1 MEIPI
6 YSNIREDLELIETFL
21 WDPEKG
27 APDIDLHLERMCKS
41 ASNLKFKFEIIK
53 IKEKILEINSQS
65 RLRCR
70 LTLRLD
76 GTINLTTAPLSPNS
90 KSWVLGLSG
99 SILNSSDPWL
109 LHKSSNRVLYD
120 AERENLPD
128 GVDEFIYLNERNEVC
143 EGTIT
148 NIFVKIAG
156 QWLTPPLSSGC
167 LPGVLRRKKIEDAS
181 CKVKIVTFS
190 DLQDAQKITVGNAL
204 RGEIEAVLRHQT

>member
-128 GVDEFIYLNERNEVC
+128 GIDEFIYLNERNEVC

-181 CKVKIVTFS
+181 CKVKTVTFS
-190 DLQDAQKITVGNAL
+190 DLQDAEKITVGNAL
-204 RGEIEAVLRHQT
+204 RGEIEAVLRH

>member
-6 YSNIREDLELIETFL
+6 YPNIREDLELIETFL

-41 ASNLKFKFEIIK
+41 AANFKFKFEIIK
-53 IKEKILEINSQS
+53 IKQKILEINSQS

-70 LTLRLD
+70 LTLRID

-90 KSWVLGLSG
+90 KTWVLRLSN
-99 SILNSSDPWL
+99 SILSSSDPWL
-109 LHKSSNRVLYD
+109 LHKSSNRHLYD
-120 AERENLPD
+120 AERANLPD
-128 GVDEFIYLNERNEVC
+128 GIDELIYLNERNEVC

-167 LPGVLRRKKIEDAS
+167 LPGVLRRKKIEDGS
-181 CKVKIVTFS
+181 CKVKIITFS
-190 DLQDAQKITVGNAL
+190 DLHDAEKIIVGNAL
-204 RGEIEAVLRHQT
+204 RGEIEAVLSH

>member
-6 YSNIREDLELIETFL
+6 YPNIREDLELIETFL

-41 ASNLKFKFEIIK
+41 AANLKFKFEIIK
-53 IKEKILEINSQS
+53 IKQKILEINSQS
-65 RLRCR
+65 CLRCR
-70 LTLRLD
+70 LTLRID

-90 KSWVLGLSG
+90 KTWLLRLSN
-99 SILNSSDPWL
+99 SILRSSDPWL

-120 AERENLPD
+120 AERANLPD
-128 GVDEFIYLNERNEVC
+128 GIDELVYLNERNEVC

-148 NIFVKIAG
+148 NIFVKLEG
-156 QWLTPPLSSGC
+156 HWLTPPLSCGC

-181 CKVKIVTFS
+181 CKVKIITFS
-190 DLQDAQKITVGNAL
+190 DLQGAEKITVGNAL
-204 RGEIEAVLRHQT
+204 RGEIEAVLSH

>member
-6 YSNIREDLELIETFL
+6 YPNIREDLELIETFL

-41 ASNLKFKFEIIK
+41 AANLKFKFEIIK
-53 IKEKILEINSQS
+53 IKQKILEINSQS

-70 LTLRLD
+70 LTLRID
-76 GTINLTTAPLSPNS
+76 GTINLTTAPLSLNS
-90 KSWVLGLSG
+90 KPWVLRLSN
-99 SILNSSDPWL
+99 SILSSSDPWL

-120 AERENLPD
+120 AERANLPD
-128 GVDEFIYLNERNEVC
+128 GIDELVYLNERNEVC

-148 NIFVKIAG
+148 NIFVKIEG
-156 QWLTPPLSSGC
+156 HWLTPPLSSGC

-181 CKVKIVTFS
+181 CKVKIITFS
-190 DLQDAQKITVGNAL
+190 DLQGAEKITVGNAL
-204 RGEIEAVLRHQT
+204 RGEIEAVLSH

>member
-6 YSNIREDLELIETFL
+6 YPNIREDLELIETFL
-21 WDPEKG
+21 WDPGTG

-41 ASNLKFKFEIIK
+41 AVNLKFKFEIIK
-53 IKEKILEINSQS
+53 IKEKIRKIKSQS

-128 GVDEFIYLNERNEVC
+128 GIDEFIYLNERNEVC

-181 CKVKIVTFS
+181 CKVKIITFS
-190 DLQDAQKITVGNAL
+190 DLQGAEKITVGNAL
-204 RGEIEAVLRHQT
+204 RGEIEAVLSL

>member
-21 WDPEKG
+21 WDPKKG

-41 ASNLKFKFEIIK
+41 AASLKFKFEIIK

-70 LTLRLD
+70 LTLRFD
-76 GTINLTTAPLSPNS
+76 GKINLTTAPLSPNS
-90 KSWVLGLSG
+90 EIWVLGLSD
-99 SILNSSDPWL
+99 SILSSADPWL
-109 LHKSSNRVLYD
+109 LHKSSKRGLYD
-120 AERENLPD
+120 AERANLPD
-128 GVDEFIYLNERNEVC
+128 GIDEFIYLNERNEVC

-156 QWLTPPLSSGC
+156 HWLTPPLSSGC

-181 CKVKIVTFS
+181 CKVKIVTLS
-190 DLQDAQKITVGNAL
+190 DLKGAEKITVGNAL
-204 RGEIEAVLRHQT
+204 RGEIEAVLRH

>member
-6 YSNIREDLELIETFL
+6 YPNIREDLELIETFL

-41 ASNLKFKFEIIK
+41 AANLKFKFEIIK
-53 IKEKILEINSQS
+53 IKQKILEINSQS
-65 RLRCR
+65 CLRCR
-70 LTLRLD
+70 LTLRID

-90 KSWVLGLSG
+90 KTWLLRLSN
-99 SILNSSDPWL
+99 SILRSSDPWL

-120 AERENLPD
+120 AERANLPD
-128 GVDEFIYLNERNEVC
+128 GIDELVYLNERNEVC

-148 NIFVKIAG
+148 NIFVKKEG
-156 QWLTPPLSSGC
+156 NWLTPPLSSGC

-181 CKVKIVTFS
+181 CKVKIITFS
-190 DLQDAQKITVGNAL
+190 DLQGAEKITVGNAL
-204 RGEIEAVLRHQT
+204 RGEIEAVLSH

>member
-6 YSNIREDLELIETFL
+6 YPNIREDLELIETFL

-41 ASNLKFKFEIIK
+41 AANLKFKFEIIK

-70 LTLRLD
+70 LTLRID
-76 GTINLTTAPLSPNS
+76 GTFNLTTAPLSPNS
-90 KSWVLGLSG
+90 KTWVLRLSN
-99 SILNSSDPWL
+99 SILSSSDPWL
-109 LHKSSNRVLYD
+109 LHKSSNRGLYD
-120 AERENLPD
+120 AERANLPD
-128 GVDEFIYLNERNEVC
+128 GIDELIYLNERNEVC

-190 DLQDAQKITVGNAL
+190 DLQDAEKITVGNAL
-204 RGEIEAVLRHQT
+204 RGEIEAVLSH

>member
-6 YSNIREDLELIETFL
+6 YSNIREGLELIETFL
-21 WDPEKG
+21 WDPDKG
-27 APDIDLHLERMCKS
+27 ATDIDLHLERMCKS
-41 ASNLKFKFEIIK
+41 AENLKFKFEIIK

-65 RLRCR
+65 CLRCR

-90 KSWVLGLSG
+90 KSWVLGLSD
-99 SILNSSDPWL
+99 SILSSSDPWL

-120 AERENLPD
+120 AERANLPD
-128 GVDEFIYLNERNEVC
+128 GIDEFIYLNERNEVC

-190 DLQDAQKITVGNAL
+190 DLQRAEKITVGNAL
-204 RGEIEAVLRHQT
+204 RGEIEAVLSH